1 MITLLLYSIIAVALI
16 LIVTQIIVPTVA
28 KQPMFPSFRKSNS
41 IDLEL
46 DSLEQEL
53 TLTRLRLA
61 RLEPIA
67 ENIEQINELKEKISA
82 LSQQKVK
89 EKND

>member
-16 LIVTQIIVPTVA
+16 LIVTQIIVPAVA
-28 KQPMFPSFRKSNS
+28 KQPMFPAFRKSNS